1 MGTILTTRR
10 DGPSIRNL
18 FKAIGV
24 PEPIVLKSENV
35 GSRDAST
42 NLNFTG

>member
-35 GSRDAST
+35 GSRDTGT